1 MFIVLRL
8 DALPVCV
15 CVLLVVGLVSAH
27 ASRFGDPLLLIQG
40 SWFADCDRWKHVSS
54 RRETGGKVDGDR
66 PSPWPTSSSSSSP
79 PSSSYNRT

>member
-1 MFIVLRL
+1 MFIVLGL

-15 CVLLVVGLVSAH
+15 CVWLLVVGLVSAH

-40 SWFADCDRWKHVSS
+40 SWFADSDRWKHVSS

-66 PSPWPTSSSSSSP
+66 PSPWPTSSSSSS
-79 PSSSYNRT
+79 SNRT